1 MKKNILIGIWLVA
14 LLAPFA
20 ARAEQDIAVSVAV
33 LPFESFSGEQKTA
46 LGRDVAVKLLQQLSS
61 NPLIVTPDV
70 EDLKAV
76 IARDDSGAPSEDR
89 LRDVAK
95 QLHVNFLLF
104 GSVTTVKDAVSI
116 DTQVFYNFPGDNYY
130 KTYAEGPEIDKVI
143 EELSRKIEQELLD
156 KASVVPAAQRPKM
169 KARKKFVPPPAGNAD
184 AADYEKTVNRQLAEE
199 QELEDAEARQAK
211 GAASTQLEDMGDDT
225 AAKPSVSKK
234 SKKSVKETESPD
246 QPAGQS
252 PPVKQGKNQ
261 DEGDRKTDSLP
272 LKLNQPV
279 NISSDALEYSNK
291 DNSAIFRGN
300 VVARQGDMVMF
311 ADQMEATYAGKSGE
325 KNEKGGIKELTATGN
340 VKIIQG
346 ERIATGQKIIFY
358 GEEQK
363 IVATGNPR
371 VWQGDNVIVGSKI
384 TVYLKQDRSVV
395 EGTNQ
400 DRVSATIYPKEKK
413 GKNK

>member
-1 MKKNILIGIWLVA
+1 MKKNIFFSIVLVA
-14 LLAPFA
+14 LLVPFA
-20 ARAEQDIAVSVAV
+20 ARAEQDIAVSAAV
-33 LPFESFSGEQKTA
+33 LPFESFSGEQKTL
-46 LGRDVAVKLLQQLSS
+46 LGRDVAVRLLQQLSA
-61 NPLIVTPDV
+61 NPLIVTP
-70 EDLKAV
+70 EIQAMKAV
-76 IARDDSGAPSEDR
+76 FSKDDSATPSEDR
-89 LRDVAK
+89 LREVAK
-95 QLHVNFLLF
+95 QLNVNFLLF

-116 DTQVFYNFPGDNYY
+116 DAQVFYNFPGDNYF
-130 KTYAEGPEIDKVI
+130 KTYAEGPEVEKAVD
-143 EELSRKIEQELLD
+143 ELARKIEQELLD
-156 KASVVPAAQRPKM
+156 KASLIPAAQRPAVKI
-169 KARKKFVPPPAGNAD
+169 KKKVVSPAGEPG
-184 AADYEKTVNRQLAEE
+184 AAEYEKVVNRELADE
-199 QELEDAEARQAK
+199 QELEDAEARHV
-211 GAASTQLEDMGDDT
+211 GASKSQLVDDLAEDKDSKHT
-225 AAKPSVSKK
+225 VSKK
-234 SKKSVKETESPD
+234 NTKPIEEPEDLD

-252 PPVKQGKNQ
+252 PELK
-261 DEGDRKTDSLP
+261 DRKKQEDSDRKKDSLP
-272 LKLNQPV
+272 LKLDQPV

-346 ERIATGQKIIFY
+346 ERIATGQKIVFY
-358 GEEQK
+358 GDEQK

-413 GKNK
+413 GKKK

>member
-1 MKKNILIGIWLVA
+1 MKKNIFFGIVLVA
-14 LLAPFA
+14 LLVPFA
-20 ARAEQDIAVSVAV
+20 ARAEQDIAVSAAV
-33 LPFESFSGEQKTA
+33 LPFESFSGEQKTS
-46 LGRDVAVKLLQQLSS
+46 LGRDVAVRLLQQLSA
-61 NPLIVTPDV
+61 NPLIVTP
-70 EDLKAV
+70 EIQAMKAV
-76 IARDDSGAPSEDR
+76 FAKDDSATPSEDR
-89 LRDVAK
+89 LREVAK
-95 QLHVNFLLF
+95 QLNVNFLLF

-116 DTQVFYNFPGDNYY
+116 DAQVFYNFPGENYF
-130 KTYAEGPEIDKVI
+130 KTYAEGPELEKAVD
-143 EELSRKIEQELLD
+143 ELARKIEQELLD
-156 KASVVPAAQRPKM
+156 KASLIPAAQRPAVKI
-169 KARKKFVPPPAGNAD
+169 KKKVVSPAGEPGAVE
-184 AADYEKTVNRQLAEE
+184 YEKAVNRELADD
-199 QELEDAEARQAK
+199 QELEDAEARRVR
-211 GAASTQLEDMGDDT
+211 ASEPQQLEGLVEDNDLKH
-225 AAKPSVSKK
+225 AVSKK
-234 SKKSVKETESPD
+234 NTKPIEEPEDLD

-252 PPVKQGKNQ
+252 PALK
-261 DEGDRKTDSLP
+261 DRKKQEDSDRKKDSLP
-272 LKLNQPV
+272 LKLDQPV

-346 ERIATGQKIIFY
+346 ERIATGQKIVFY
-358 GEEQK
+358 GDEQK

-413 GKNK
+413 GKKK

>member
-1 MKKNILIGIWLVA
+1 MKKLILIAILLVA
-14 LLAPFA
+14 QLVPFA
-20 ARAEQDIAVSVAV
+20 ARAGQDIAVSVAV
-33 LPFESFSGEQKTA
+33 LPFESFSGEQKTS
-46 LGRDVAVKLLQQLSS
+46 LGRDVAVKLLQQLSG
-61 NPLIVTPDV
+61 NPLIVTP
-70 EDLKAV
+70 EIGDLKA
-76 IARDDSGAPSEDR
+76 ALEKEDSATPSEDR
-89 LRDVAK
+89 LKAVAK
-95 QLHVNFLLF
+95 QLNVNFLLF

-116 DTQVFYNFPGDNYY
+116 DTQVYYNFPGDNYF
-130 KTYAEGPEIDKVI
+130 KTYAEGPELDKVI
-143 EELSRKIEQELLD
+143 EDLSRKIEQELLD
-156 KASVVPAAQRPKM
+156 KASLIPAAQRPKM
-169 KARKKFVPPPAGNAD
+169 KTKKKFVLSAGPTD
-184 AADYEKTVNRQLAEE
+184 AADYEKTVNRELADE
-199 QELEDAEARQAK
+199 QEQADAVARQVK
-211 GAASTQLEDMGDDT
+211 ASETHQLEDVETDN
-225 AAKPSVSKK
+225 APKPAVSKK
-234 SKKSVKETESPD
+234 NRKSVEETGVSD

-252 PPVKQGKNQ
+252 QALKEGKNK
-261 DEGDRKTDSLP
+261 ENGDRKTDSLP
-272 LKLNQPV
+272 VKLNQPV

-325 KNEKGGIKELTATGN
+325 KNERGGIKELTATGN

-346 ERIATGQKIIFY
+346 ERIATGQKIVFY
-358 GEEQK
+358 GDEQK

-400 DRVSATIYPKEKK
+400 DRVSATIYPKEKT